1 VTDILFPWQTF
12 GPPAG
17 PVLGKGDQAD
27 VKKPAAP
34 KPLGRRPARW
44 HPSSKFVPEGQT
56 GAEWLYH
63 QLILTGPAAVLD
75 RFKAAARG
83 PGVIPWRLDYAAIEE
98 DIFNLAV
105 SQPPAQRAVD
115 VEGCRILAR
124 QFRER
129 VETRQAKAAALVG
142 NSHACSFDLQVLL
155 PIPDKILQLGP
166 ANPAALAWLKSHWGT
181 QDRLRQINALS
192 KPGPGRRLPVGHTV
206 AGYGFFTID
215 LPPAPAIAAIAE
227 AWPMLRFAL
236 RHRPLTWDRGWMV

>member
-1 VTDILFPWQTF
+1 MTDILFPWQSF

-34 KPLGRRPARW
+34 KPLGRRPAHWRR
-44 HPSSKFVPEGQT
+44 STQFDAESK
-56 GAEWLYH
+56 AETDWLYH
-63 QLILTGPAAVLD
+63 HLILTGPAAGLET
-75 RFKAAARG
+75 FTAAARG

-105 SQPPAQRAVD
+105 SQPPAQRALD

-129 VETRQAKAAALVG
+129 VETRQAKAAALAG
-142 NSHACSFDLQVLL
+142 NSHACPFDLQVLL
-155 PIPDKILQLGP
+155 PIPDEILQLGP
-166 ANPAALAWLKSHWGT
+166 ANPGALAWLKSHWGT
-181 QDRLRQINALS
+181 QDRLRQINALA
-192 KPGPGRRLPVGHTV
+192 KPGPGRRLPAGHGV
-206 AGYGFFTID
+206 AGYSFFTID
-215 LPPAPAIAAIAE
+215 RPPELAITAIAE
-227 AWPMLRFAL
+227 VWPMLRFAL